1 VRKYKKKEY
10 YVRLRVPLNYQRAE
24 FRDLN

>member
-1 VRKYKKKEY
+1 
-10 YVRLRVPLNYQRAE
+10 LRVPLNYQRAE